1 MGYLLKHT
9 RQFFQERVLDGTSV
23 WKNYF
28 PSADVIITHPNG
40 WGLRE
45 QAFLRKAAIAAGF
58 PNPEKS
64 SARIR
69 FVTEAEAS
77 VQFCMSKADLGSD
90 WLQVRLVS
98 LNMWTCPHQYHHALE
113 WCPVC
118 GL

>member
-1 MGYLLKHT
+1 MAYLLKHT
-9 RQFFQERVLDGTSV
+9 RQFFQERVVGGTTV
-23 WKNYF
+23 WEHYF
-28 PSADVIITHPNG
+28 GSADVIITHPNG

-77 VQFCMSKADLGSD
+77 VQFCMFKADIGSD

-98 LNMWTCPHQYHHALE
+98 
-113 WCPVC
+113 VC
-118 GL
+118 GLGPRELYHMLERCPICGL